1 MTLLRRLWGKE
12 GRDVLGVGAADEVD
26 RVQEGFG
33 RGEGVGFVEG
43 WFGEEGAVKR
53 LEGTL

>member
-1 MTLLRRLWGKE
+1 MTLLRRLQGEE